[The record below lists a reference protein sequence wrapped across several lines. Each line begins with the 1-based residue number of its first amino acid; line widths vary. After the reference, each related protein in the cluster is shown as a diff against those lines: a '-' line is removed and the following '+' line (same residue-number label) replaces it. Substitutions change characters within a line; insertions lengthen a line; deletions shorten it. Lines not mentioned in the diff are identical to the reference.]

1 MCACQVIQAEKV
13 HKLTDSPN
21 FSPRSAATLSETDI
35 ADILLGW
42 VQIML
47 HTAPRAASVSDSN
60 MYWGSCVVLPQPVSP
75 ETTTTCKFSFMIP
88 LNINYHSANKHIET

>member
-35 ADILLGW
+35 ADILLG
-42 VQIML
+42 
-47 HTAPRAASVSDSN
+47 
-60 MYWGSCVVLPQPVSP
+60 
-75 ETTTTCKFSFMIP
+75 
-88 LNINYHSANKHIET
+88 